1 MKKIFYIALTAVLG
15 LAGTSCDREKLTYD
29 SEPGEISGKTGTLD
43 LSSFDAIPN
52 NDIKETEKK
61 PVSRAVD
68 TGGFTVQIFRSD
80 NGSEPLEKNW
90 KYSETPEIVTLN
102 VGNYNLKVFSHEVQ
116 PSEWEKPY
124 YYADKTFSIEENR
137 VTQIDTLV
145 CTLQNIG
152 LLLRGFKNTDGRRL
166 QSIGYRWKRS
176 SRFYER
182 RISCRL
188 FSGRRRKQFAYRHL
202 LRYDRWL

>member
-1 MKKIFYIALTAVLG
+1 MG

-52 NDIKETEKK
+52 NDIKEIEKK

-68 TGGFTVQIFRSD
+68 TGDFTVQIFRTD
-80 NGSEPLEKNW
+80 NGSETLENNW

-116 PSEWEKPY
+116 PSEWENPI
-124 YYADKTFSIEENR
+124 TM
-137 VTQIDTLV
+137 QI
-145 CTLQNIG
+145 
-152 LLLRGFKNTDGRRL
+152 K
-166 QSIGYRWKRS
+166 
-176 SRFYER
+176 
-182 RISCRL
+182 L
-188 FSGRRRKQFAYRHL
+188 FLSKKAE
-202 LRYDRWL
+202 

>member
-52 NDIKETEKK
+52 NDIKEIEKK

-68 TGGFTVQIFRSD
+68 TGDFTVQIFRTD
-80 NGSEPLEKNW
+80 NGSETLENNW

-102 VGNYNLKVFSHEVQ
+102 VGNYNL
-116 PSEWEKPY
+116 
-124 YYADKTFSIEENR
+124 
-137 VTQIDTLV
+137 
-145 CTLQNIG
+145 
-152 LLLRGFKNTDGRRL
+152 
-166 QSIGYRWKRS
+166 
-176 SRFYER
+176 
-182 RISCRL
+182 
-188 FSGRRRKQFAYRHL
+188 
-202 LRYDRWL
+202 

>member
-52 NDIKETEKK
+52 NDIKEIEKK

-68 TGGFTVQIFRSD
+68 TGDFTVQIFRTD
-80 NGSEPLEKNW
+80 NGSETLENNW

-102 VGNYNLKVFSHEVQ
+102 VGNYKYFPTRFNPPNGKSLTTMQIKLFLS
-116 PSEWEKPY
+116 K
-124 YYADKTFSIEENR
+124 KTE
-137 VTQIDTLV
+137 
-145 CTLQNIG
+145 
-152 LLLRGFKNTDGRRL
+152 
-166 QSIGYRWKRS
+166 
-176 SRFYER
+176 
-182 RISCRL
+182 
-188 FSGRRRKQFAYRHL
+188 
-202 LRYDRWL
+202 